1 MVPESASLRHD
12 EKEVRPQ
19 PSVPAET
26 PRRSW
31 IGLIRQ
37 VFKDFSANRLL
48 SLAASVT
55 YYGLLALFPA
65 IAAVVAIYG
74 LFNDPAAI
82 DKQVQA
88 LSSVIPGGAIQVV
101 SDQIHALTSA
111 SKKATG
117 ITFIG
122 GLLISLWSAS
132 SGVKALFDALNV
144 TYGEP
149 ERRGFIKLTLIALL
163 FTLGAIVF
171 VMVGLAGTV
180 VVPVVLNAL
189 DFRGPLGWII
199 SAVRWVVL
207 LAIIAVALAVIYRYG
222 PSREEPRWQWFSWGG
237 AFAALGWLVVSALFS
252 WYAANFGKFNAT
264 YGSLGAVVGL
274 MTWLWLST
282 TVILLG
288 AQINADLERPARE
301 AADGAGRP
309 GKARPAIR
317 S

>member
-1 MVPESASLRHD
+1 MVPQSASHRSLAD
-12 EKEVRPQ
+12 IVRRVLQ
-19 PSVPAET
+19 
-26 PRRSW
+26 
-31 IGLIRQ
+31 
-37 VFKDFSANRLL
+37 DFSANRLL

-74 LFNDPAAI
+74 LFNDPASI

-88 LSSVIPGGAIQVV
+88 LSGVIPGGAIQVV

-117 ITFIG
+117 ITFVI

-180 VVPVVLNAL
+180 IVPVVLNAL
-189 DFRGPLGWII
+189 DLHGPLAWII
-199 SAVRWVVL
+199 SAGRWPVL

-222 PSREEPRWQWFSWGG
+222 PSREAPRWQWFSWGG
-237 AFAALGWLVVSALFS
+237 TFAAVGWLVVSALFS
-252 WYAANFGKFNAT
+252 WYAANFGKYNAT

-288 AQINADLERPARE
+288 AQINAELEKPA
-301 AADGAGRP
+301 GG
-309 GKARPAIR
+309 
-317 S
+317 

>member
-1 MVPESASLRHD
+1 MVPQSASHRSLTD
-12 EKEVRPQ
+12 IVR
-19 PSVPAET
+19 
-26 PRRSW
+26 R
-31 IGLIRQ
+31 

-74 LFNDPAAI
+74 LFNDPASI
-82 DKQVQA
+82 DTQVQA
-88 LSSVIPGGAIQVV
+88 LSGVIPGGAIQVV

-117 ITFIG
+117 ITFVV

-180 VVPVVLNAL
+180 IVPVVLNAL
-189 DFRGPLGWII
+189 DLHGPLAWII
-199 SAVRWVVL
+199 SAGRWLVL

-237 AFAALGWLVVSALFS
+237 AFAAVGWLVVSALFS
-252 WYAANFGKFNAT
+252 WYAANFGNFNAT

-288 AQINADLERPARE
+288 AQINAELEKPA
-301 AADGAGRP
+301 GG
-309 GKARPAIR
+309 
-317 S
+317 